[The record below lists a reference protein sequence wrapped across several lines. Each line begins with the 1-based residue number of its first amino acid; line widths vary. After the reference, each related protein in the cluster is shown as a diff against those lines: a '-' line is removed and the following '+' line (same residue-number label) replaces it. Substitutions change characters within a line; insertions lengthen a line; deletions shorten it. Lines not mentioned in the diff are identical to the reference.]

1 MTIFKNYII
10 DNLLNNLINFKI
22 YKHQVR
28 EKIITLINVIPCI
41 YRKSLLRIF
50 AQHPVDAR
58 VAVFIN
64 EDVRIRVLRYAG
76 LAFIY
81 SLSFWP
87 VWRVSFTFSFFRRG
101 SPGKLCFDDLPTG
114 FADVEKYVV
123 ERRKFFRR
131 GNNRFFLFSIRE
143 NKVLTVRLSSILL
156 NLNSNDNTQFINRV

>member
-10 DNLLNNLINFKI
+10 DNLLNSLINFKI

-28 EKIITLINVIPCI
+28 EKIITLINVINVYTGSRCFEF
-41 YRKSLLRIF
+41 L
-50 AQHPVDAR
+50 QHPVDAR